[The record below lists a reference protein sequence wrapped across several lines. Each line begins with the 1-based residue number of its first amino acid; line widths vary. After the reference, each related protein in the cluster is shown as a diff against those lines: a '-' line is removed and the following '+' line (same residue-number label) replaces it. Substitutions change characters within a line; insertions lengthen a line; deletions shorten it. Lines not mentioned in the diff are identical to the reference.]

1 MTKRY
6 DVVIV
11 GAGIA
16 GLTAGIYA
24 RRANKTVLV
33 IEEKVIGGQIISTYK
48 IENYPGLAGISGADL
63 MTKISHQANNLGV
76 EIEYDVVQGVEKKG
90 EEFLVKAE
98 DEEYT
103 AGAVIIAT
111 GGEELKLGLDREEKL
126 AGRGVSYC
134 ATCDGAL
141 YKGKKVAV
149 IGGGNTALYDA
160 LYLADLAETVY
171 LVHRRGEFRGDAV
184 LVERL
189 KKKENVEMVLE
200 KVPTEILG
208 EKKVTGLRVK
218 EAQGTEEKELEVEGI
233 FVAIGRKPGTE
244 KFRGLVEMD
253 EKGYILAGETCE
265 TSCPGIYAAGDCRKK
280 EVKQLVTA
288 AADGAV
294 AATKMAQ
301 R

>member
-1 MTKRY
+1 MGKKY

-24 RRANKTVLV
+24 RRANKTALVL
-33 IEEKVIGGQIISTYK
+33 EEKVVGGQIISTFQ
-48 IENYPGLAGISGADL
+48 IENYPGLAGVSGADL

-76 EIEYDVVQGVEKKG
+76 EIKYEAVEKIEKKG
-90 EEFLVKAE
+90 EGFLVKTE
-98 DEEYT
+98 DEEYM
-103 AGAVIIAT
+103 AGAAIIAT
-111 GGEELKLGLDREEKL
+111 GGEEMKLGLAREEEL
-126 AGRGVSYC
+126 TGRGVSYC

-141 YKGKKVAV
+141 YKGKTVVV
-149 IGGGNTALYDA
+149 IGGGNTALYEA
-160 LYLADLAETVY
+160 LYLADLAKKIY
-171 LVHRRGEFRGDAV
+171 LVHRREEFRGDAV

-189 KKKENVEMVLE
+189 KKKENVEMVLGM
-200 KVPTEILG
+200 VPAEILG
-208 EKKVTGLRVK
+208 EKKVTGLKVK
-218 EAQGTEEKELEVEGI
+218 ETSGTKEKELEAEGI

-253 EKGYILAGETCE
+253 EKGYIIAGETCE

-280 EVKQLVTA
+280 EVRQLVTA